1 MKEPH
6 AIKDIEGPYVT
17 FLNNDIRHLHT
28 LVANELKVTAEQVET
43 GQAEEYQLEYKK
55 FLIKK
60 LEDLVSMSNDG
71 EMLVVTPL
79 SVDD

>member
-1 MKEPH
+1 MKESYS
-6 AIKDIEGPYVT
+6 IGNIEGPHVT

-28 LVANELKVTAEQVET
+28 LVVNELKAAGEQV
-43 GQAEEYQLEYKK
+43 EEYQLEYKK

-79 SVDD
+79 NVDD